1 MNHHQHEQELKRM
14 AMRIA
19 LDLGVLN
26 RHDGLLVV
34 EMAHVLIS
42 RFLHPVVGDNLAIM
56 DLEKSLASC
65 GR

>member
-1 MNHHQHEQELKRM
+1 M